1 MRTELFVSVTVV
13 ALAFGC
19 SRVVEPDPI
28 DSKAGSAPAANLPAA
43 ATAPTAAAKPA
54 PKPQPQAA
62 GGADKPADFV
72 KQDVKLGT
80 GAEAVKGKR
89 IKVHYTGTLT
99 DGSKFDSSV
108 DRGDPFTFTLGAGEV
123 IKGWD
128 EGFAGMKVGGKRK
141 LTIPYPMAYG
151 ESGRPP
157 KIPPKATLIF
167 DVELLGV
174 D

>member
-1 MRTELFVSVTVV
+1 MRSFLLALACVT
-13 ALAFGC
+13 AFGC

-28 DSKAGSAPAANLPAA
+28 ARDNAPAAAPAANPNAPA
-43 ATAPTAAAKPA
+43 PQKPA
-54 PKPQPQAA
+54 PAQPA
-62 GGADKPADFV
+62 GPSELV
-72 KQDVKLGT
+72 KQDLKVGT

-108 DRGDPFTFTLGAGEV
+108 DRGEPFTFTLGAGEV

-141 LTIPYPMAYG
+141 LTIPYQMAYG
-151 ESGRPP
+151 EAGRPP

>member
-1 MRTELFVSVTVV
+1 MSHRTLTLA
-13 ALAFGC
+13 ALVLFGC
-19 SRVVEPDPI
+19 SRVTEPDPI
-28 DSKAGSAPAANLPAA
+28 SSDPAQKPAPIPTVPAPTPAA
-43 ATAPTAAAKPA
+43 APGQLQKV
-54 PKPQPQAA
+54 
-62 GGADKPADFV
+62 DL
-72 KQDVKLGT
+72 KLGS
-80 GAEAVKGKR
+80 GPEAVKGKR

-108 DRGDPFTFTLGAGEV
+108 DRGEPFTFTLGAGEV

-151 ESGRPP
+151 EMGRPP
-157 KIPPKATLIF
+157 KIPAKATLIF

-174 D
+174 E

>member
-1 MRTELFVSVTVV
+1 MRSKFLVLV
-13 ALAFGC
+13 AAVGVFGC

-28 DSKAGSAPAANLPAA
+28 QRDQAGGGQAGGGAAPTPPQVPTIPAAPQKPAPAAPPPN
-43 ATAPTAAAKPA
+43 
-54 PKPQPQAA
+54 
-62 GGADKPADFV
+62 FV
-72 KQDVKLGT
+72 KQDLKLGT
-80 GAEAVKGKR
+80 GAEAVKGKKV
-89 IKVHYTGTLT
+89 KVHYTGTLT

-108 DRGDPFTFTLGAGEV
+108 DRGEPFSFTLGAGEV

-141 LTIPYPMAYG
+141 LTIPYTMAYG

-157 KIPPKATLIF
+157 KIPPKATLLF

>member
-1 MRTELFVSVTVV
+1 MRIAFLLLVG
-13 ALAFGC
+13 ALGAFGC
-19 SRVVEPDPI
+19 SRIVEPDPI
-28 DSKAGSAPAANLPAA
+28 SRDNAGAAAPAPTPLNPNMPAPQKPAPAAPSGPSQL
-43 ATAPTAAAKPA
+43 
-54 PKPQPQAA
+54 
-62 GGADKPADFV
+62 V
-72 KQDVKLGT
+72 KQDIKVGT

-89 IKVHYTGTLT
+89 VKVHYTGTLT

-108 DRGDPFTFTLGAGEV
+108 DRGEPFTFSLGAGEV

-141 LTIPYPMAYG
+141 LTIPYQMAYG
-151 ESGRPP
+151 EAGRPP

>member
-1 MRTELFVSVTVV
+1 MRN
-13 ALAFGC
+13 ALLLCFALGAFGC
-19 SRVVEPDPI
+19 SRVVEPDPVDI
-28 DSKAGSAPAANLPAA
+28 KPGQPVQPTQPANNAQKPGQPAQPA
-43 ATAPTAAAKPA
+43 QPAQPTQGGNAPTAL
-54 PKPQPQAA
+54 
-62 GGADKPADFV
+62 V
-72 KQDVKLGT
+72 KQDMKVGT
-80 GAEAVKGKR
+80 GAEAVKGKKV
-89 IKVHYTGTLT
+89 KVHYTGTLT

-141 LTIPYPMAYG
+141 LTIPYGMAYG
-151 ESGRPP
+151 EAGRPP

>member
-1 MRTELFVSVTVV
+1 MKR
-13 ALAFGC
+13 ALLLLSLTAC
-19 SRVVEPDPI
+19 SRVTEPDPI
-28 DSKAGSAPAANLPAA
+28 QRDPTPAA
-43 ATAPTAAAKPA
+43 AATPAPTPAAAA
-54 PKPQPQAA
+54 PGELQKT
-62 GGADKPADFV
+62 DI
-72 KQDVKLGT
+72 KLGT

-89 IKVHYTGTLT
+89 VKVHYTGTLT
-99 DGSKFDSSV
+99 NGEKFDSSV
-108 DRGDPFTFTLGAGEV
+108 DRGEPFTFTLGAGEV

-141 LTIPYPMAYG
+141 LTIPYQMAYG

-174 D
+174 E

>member
-1 MRTELFVSVTVV
+1 MRSVLLALACV
-13 ALAFGC
+13 AAFGC

-28 DSKAGSAPAANLPAA
+28 QRDQAAAAPAPTPNPNVPAQPKPAQPAGPSELVKLDSK
-43 ATAPTAAAKPA
+43 
-54 PKPQPQAA
+54 
-62 GGADKPADFV
+62 V
-72 KQDVKLGT
+72 GT

-108 DRGDPFTFTLGAGEV
+108 DRGEPFTFTLGAGEV

-141 LTIPYPMAYG
+141 LTIPYQMAYG
-151 ESGRPP
+151 EAGRPP